1 MGTLCDFLS
10 VICPAKHI
18 FKLRNLTQDV
28 RQVLVCRR
36 KESAVEWTRV
46 LLCWQKHKRHLTITL
61 ITTLSSVGLRLTL
74 KILSKM
80 VQICRLI
87 WDLNCGLRSMLQVL
101 HHKTG
106 LTSGPAQIVVG
117 PPLKKALFSFIRL
130 APGEKFVSEWR
141 GEQWTSSHA
150 AKAWCGSAQRTGLLS
165 SSVVCATVFY
175 ILLSVCGMIINIL
188 FCRSAQKNPQ
198 QREIH

>member
-106 LTSGPAQIVVG
+106 LTSGPAQIVVR
-117 PPLKKALFSFIRL
+117 PPVKKALFSFIRL
-130 APGEKFVSEWR
+130 APGKEVCLR
-141 GEQWTSSHA
+141 V
-150 AKAWCGSAQRTGLLS
+150 AWGVMDKLLS
-165 SSVVCATVFY
+165 LMIVPVLSTTVTWTWISNLYYSARRPMTTWKPSSALPSIQKGLVVWFF
-175 ILLSVCGMIINIL
+175 I
-188 FCRSAQKNPQ
+188 F
-198 QREIH
+198 